1 MKCVPTVATKYLTH
15 HQTLPQTSDP
25 GDLKEK
31 KKSLSPLKTPDRA
44 AANAGEMAAALA
56 QPRSG
61 GEDRISELPEALLSD
76 ILSRLGT
83 AEAARTVVL
92 STRFRDAWLGT
103 PLRLDDL
110 QLPAPAR
117 GKVPSIEPWTARADA
132 ITRALASHP
141 GPVPLFRLSRT
152 TFRGRVSAA
161 EAWFRDLAAR
171 GAREVS
177 LRCSPEW
184 CHEARADP
192 LLGSPTL
199 EVLALGKCRLTD
211 AGASA
216 AAAARLTELTLSET
230 SLSEAGL
237 QSALSGCPAL
247 RTLMLKH
254 VHGIQR
260 IRVSSCRSLVLL
272 GVWHYKQLEEITVE
286 DAPCLERLLGN
297 IRLNAAITIAGA
309 PKLTALGYVVASI
322 PMSFLGETA
331 PPVISLPRLV
341 LFRNL
346 FWPSD
351 N

>member
-1 MKCVPTVATKYLTH
+1 
-15 HQTLPQTSDP
+15 
-25 GDLKEK
+25 
-31 KKSLSPLKTPDRA
+31 
-44 AANAGEMAAALA
+44 
-56 QPRSG
+56 
-61 GEDRISELPEALLSD
+61 
-76 ILSRLGT
+76 
-83 AEAARTVVL
+83 
-92 STRFRDAWLGT
+92 
-103 PLRLDDL
+103 
-110 QLPAPAR
+110 
-117 GKVPSIEPWTARADA
+117 
-132 ITRALASHP
+132 
-141 GPVPLFRLSRT
+141 
-152 TFRGRVSAA
+152 
-161 EAWFRDLAAR
+161 
-171 GAREVS
+171 
-177 LRCSPEW
+177 
-184 CHEARADP
+184 
-192 LLGSPTL
+192 
-199 EVLALGKCRLTD
+199 VLALGKCRLTD